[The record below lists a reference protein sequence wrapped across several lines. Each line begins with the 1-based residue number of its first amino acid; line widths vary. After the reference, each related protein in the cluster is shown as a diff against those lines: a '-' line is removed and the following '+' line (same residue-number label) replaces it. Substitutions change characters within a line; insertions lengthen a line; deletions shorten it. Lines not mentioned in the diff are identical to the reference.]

1 VTPKPTHSG
10 CVFFFVFRLLVGG
23 DDGHLNR
30 FLFTLGVSG
39 LAELAKFANPKH
51 ERNSHQI
58 SD

>member
-1 VTPKPTHSG
+1 M
-10 CVFFFVFRLLVGG
+10 CFFFWFFVFRLLVGG

-58 SD
+58 PD